1 MMFTSCYNCLYY
13 HEKDR
18 NCHNPESA
26 FYQKCVELDGF
37 FGKCKRW
44 EHFRE
49 FEHEE
54 RRRRKHGT
62 KR

>member
-1 MMFTSCYNCLYY
+1 MTPTCCNCLYFRS
-13 HEKDR
+13 KDSQ
-18 NCHNPESA
+18 CHNPDSMYYLDEMR
-26 FYQKCVELDGF
+26 FVDKCR
-37 FGKCKRW
+37 RW

-54 RRRRKHGT
+54 RRRWKHGT

>member
-1 MMFTSCYNCLYY
+1 MIFTSCYNCLYY
-13 HEKDR
+13 HEKDH
-18 NCHNPESA
+18 NCHNTESA
-26 FYQKCVELDGF
+26 FYQKRVEQDGF
-37 FGKCKRW
+37 FGKCKCW

-54 RRRRKHGT
+54 RRRLKHGT